1 MKQIRDTWCCGN
13 VDGEIALYLSLTDT
27 EPHLQGCRRQRKE
40 YNERRHTSSAN
51 SWHENNL
58 LSVRSNSNS
67 WHPPYYTSTP
77 PVFFSCYFFFC
88 AFAFRLQPPS
98 FSTAF
103 ARGRAQEWGKGT
115 LLHRA
120 HCKQVSSYTLLKLP
134 ASRII
139 SVSAAQPLLIVLIRH
154 FSESAGQTQWPT
166 PLQSCY

>member
-1 MKQIRDTWCCGN
+1 MKQIRDAWCCGN

-51 SWHENNL
+51 TWQENNL
-58 LSVRSNSNS
+58 LSVRSNSGS

-77 PVFFSCYFFFC
+77 PVFFLVFFFC

-103 ARGRAQEWGKGT
+103 VRGRAQEWGKGA

-139 SVSAAQPLLIVLIRH
+139 SVSAAQPLLTVLIRH
-154 FSESAGQTQWPT
+154 VSESAGQTQWPT